1 VIPDVLA
8 GMSMPFLHPER
19 RLSGGGKLDE
29 FDDELRLL
37 AEAGIGGV
45 ISLLKIPSDA
55 RLYGEA
61 GFKFICLPVF
71 DGQPPSV
78 DQVSQF
84 VRFADD
90 CRSLGKAVAVH
101 CEAGCGRTGTMLCA
115 YLIAK
120 GATPDD
126 AIKRVRAV
134 ERSAV
139 ETKAQI
145 EFLIKLPD
153 ALRLAAGAG
162 AEDDFSHDEARPN
175 H

>member
-1 VIPDVLA
+1 
-8 GMSMPFLHPER
+8 
-19 RLSGGGKLDE
+19 
-29 FDDELRLL
+29 
-37 AEAGIGGV
+37 
-45 ISLLKIPSDA
+45 
-55 RLYGEA
+55 
-61 GFKFICLPVF
+61 
-71 DGQPPSV
+71 
-78 DQVSQF
+78 
-84 VRFADD
+84 
-90 CRSLGKAVAVH
+90 
-101 CEAGCGRTGTMLCA
+101 MLCA